1 MKFKRKLLGMAAS
14 VATMAVILST
24 VSKAQAGSGQPS
36 VASLLSAVS
45 SADAEMKALAVE
57 KVSPQDVR
65 LVNVASIANDGNR
78 ATIQRAIAK
87 NAGPIGEMR
96 EALQKNPIM
105 MQPAAKT
112 TGAANL
118 RSRITKFPRLARS
131 CSCGRCSER
140 SIPRCTFAGSSFQNS
155 RAGSGSGVALKTLS
169 NSWLFMRTTF
179 A

>member
-57 KVSPQDVR
+57 KVAPQDVR
-65 LVNVASIANDGNR
+65 LVNVATIANDGNR

-105 MQPAAKT
+105 MAALR
-112 TGAANL
+112 TG
-118 RSRITKFPRLARS
+118 
-131 CSCGRCSER
+131 
-140 SIPRCTFAGSSFQNS
+140 
-155 RAGSGSGVALKTLS
+155 GVTVNQVVGVDVDHGIS
-169 NSWLFMRTTF
+169 VTVFYQ
-179 A
+179 

>member
-24 VSKAQAGSGQPS
+24 VSRAQAGSGQPS

-57 KVSPQDVR
+57 KVAPQDVR
-65 LVNVASIANDGNR
+65 LVNIATIANDGNR

-105 MQPAAKT
+105 MAA
-112 TGAANL
+112 L
-118 RSRITKFPRLARS
+118 
-131 CSCGRCSER
+131 
-140 SIPRCTFAGSSFQNS
+140 
-155 RAGSGSGVALKTLS
+155 RAGGVGVNQVVGVDVDHGISVTV
-169 NSWLFMRTTF
+169 FYQ
-179 A
+179 

>member
-105 MQPAAKT
+105 MAALR
-112 TGAANL
+112 TG
-118 RSRITKFPRLARS
+118 
-131 CSCGRCSER
+131 
-140 SIPRCTFAGSSFQNS
+140 
-155 RAGSGSGVALKTLS
+155 GVAVSQVVGVDVDHGISVTV
-169 NSWLFMRTTF
+169 FYQ
-179 A
+179 

>member
-1 MKFKRKLLGMAAS
+1 MKIKRKLLGMAAS

-105 MQPAAKT
+105 MAALR
-112 TGAANL
+112 TG
-118 RSRITKFPRLARS
+118 
-131 CSCGRCSER
+131 
-140 SIPRCTFAGSSFQNS
+140 
-155 RAGSGSGVALKTLS
+155 GVAVNQVVGVDVDHGISVTV
-169 NSWLFMRTTF
+169 FYQ
-179 A
+179 

>member
-105 MQPAAKT
+105 MAALR
-112 TGAANL
+112 TG
-118 RSRITKFPRLARS
+118 
-131 CSCGRCSER
+131 
-140 SIPRCTFAGSSFQNS
+140 
-155 RAGSGSGVALKTLS
+155 GVAVNQVVGVDVDHGISVTV
-169 NSWLFMRTTF
+169 FYQ
-179 A
+179 